1 MIKILSTYDLLKIE
15 DTVLREHV
23 EGIVNDIMNY
33 NAVDSLES
41 VGAIFVLESAD
52 EPLNPSLF
60 GLSLPLKEPR
70 FEWIDTFHYGKY
82 MDGVIVIDNSKSIS
96 IIGKA
101 EYFKHIL
108 EE

>member
-1 MIKILSTYDLLKIE
+1 MIKILSAHDPSSIN
-15 DTVLREHV
+15 DPILREHV

-70 FEWIDTFHYGKY
+70 FEWINTFHHGKY

-96 IIGKA
+96 VVGKS
-101 EYFKHIL
+101 EYFKYIL

>member
-60 GLSLPLKEPR
+60 
-70 FEWIDTFHYGKY
+70 FHCPSRSRGSN
-82 MDGVIVIDNSKSIS
+82 GSIPS
-96 IIGKA
+96 ITESTWMVSSSSTTA
-101 EYFKHIL
+101 NP
-108 EE
+108 

>member
-70 FEWIDTFHYGKY
+70 FEWIDTF